1 MQTRRTFAALTAGAG
16 FAPGKR
22 PLEQWKPGIKIS
34 LQLPGD
40 PSDEDLAFVR
50 QLGLRYVNIP
60 SGGAAATPDNF
71 IRLRQKAEA
80 AGLKV
85 FKSGNRNVHNM
96 PEVTLNLPGRDEK
109 IEEYKQ
115 YLRNL
120 ASAGI
125 CYTTYA
131 HMGNGIWS
139 SQREATPGGALARAL
154 DLRKNPKGV
163 WRDKTFEGPLTHGRR
178 YSEREIWDN
187 YEYFIRR
194 ITPVAEEL
202 GIRIGIHPDDP
213 PGEPLGGVPRCIFS
227 SFEGYR
233 QALEIASNPNL
244 GLCLCCGCRLE
255 GGPRMGKG
263 QRRRSAI
270 SPVLANSS
278 KFISAMPARRFLISW
293 KLSWTSATGTCTGSC
308 AARRGRFPRL
318 RHSRSR
324 ALHGRLPERGLGVQH
339 RLHEGVSATRFGS
352 GGQRKV
358 TTGFRQAWRE
368 HSSITAQAEK
378 RLLVRI
384 ARRLPQRVN
393 SGHLTALGFLAMAGA
408 GKECGGRSSDTR

>member
-50 QLGLRYVNIP
+50 QLGLRFVNIP
-60 SGGAAATPDNF
+60 SGGAAATPDNL

-96 PEVTLNLPGRDEK
+96 PEVTLDLPGRDEK

-139 SQREATPGGALARAL
+139 SQREATPGGALARAF

-187 YEYFIRR
+187 YVYFIRR

-233 QALEIASNPNL
+233 QALEIASNPNV

-263 QRRRSAI
+263 PEETIRYFARLGKLFKVHFRNASAPLLYFVETFMDTGYGDMYRTMRTLVEVDFRGCAIADHVPSIAGCRNAGWAYSIACMKAYRQRALAQAGKGRSRRDSGRRGGNTPASPRRPRSACSSG
-270 SPVLANSS
+270 SPGGCHSGS
-278 KFISAMPARRFLISW
+278 TPA
-293 KLSWTSATGTCTGSC
+293 T
-308 AARRGRFPRL
+308 
-318 RHSRSR
+318 
-324 ALHGRLPERGLGVQH
+324 
-339 RLHEGVSATRFGS
+339 
-352 GGQRKV
+352 
-358 TTGFRQAWRE
+358 
-368 HSSITAQAEK
+368 
-378 RLLVRI
+378 
-384 ARRLPQRVN
+384 
-393 SGHLTALGFLAMAGA
+393 
-408 GKECGGRSSDTR
+408 